1 MRANPFAERATE
13 ERVKFTP
20 SFIEF
25 VLMKCLEAKKDPLF
39 IFMDAGLPVGLRP
52 VQASLEAMGKVRRL
66 GPEYK
71 DKVGV
76 LEIYRQ
82 VYAFLNP
89 KKKKEIR
96 TFCGPFSSF
105 DSLWQ
110 RYFRFP
116 RKDERMRMNRGMS
129 KAKAQRE

>member
-39 IFMDAGLPVGLRP
+39 IFMEAGLPVGLRP
-52 VQASLEAMGKVRRL
+52 VQASFEAMGKVRRL

-71 DKVGV
+71 DKAGV

-89 KKKKEIR
+89 KKKKRNKGLLRPLFIFL
-96 TFCGPFSSF
+96 TVYGSVISA
-105 DSLWQ
+105 S
-110 RYFRFP
+110 
-116 RKDERMRMNRGMS
+116 RG
-129 KAKAQRE
+129 KTKGGG